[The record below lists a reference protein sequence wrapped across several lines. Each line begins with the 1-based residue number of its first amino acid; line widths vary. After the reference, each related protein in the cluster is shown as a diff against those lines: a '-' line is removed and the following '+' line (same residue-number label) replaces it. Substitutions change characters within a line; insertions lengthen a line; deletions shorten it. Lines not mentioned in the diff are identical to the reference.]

1 MDLEK
6 PYDRVPRE
14 ELRYCGFKSG
24 LAERYVRQ
32 LKDMYED
39 RQTVERCGST
49 NGYFQGGDRI
59 TTGINSDVE
68 LTILSQFSYY
78 FHDNTIHCTAL
89 SYLSLLSKV
98 LFLIYISIKKMFF
111 HTFFLTVLD

>member
-1 MDLEK
+1 MK
-6 PYDRVPRE
+6 
-14 ELRYCGFKSG
+14 
-24 LAERYVRQ
+24 
-32 LKDMYED
+32 
-39 RQTVERCGST
+39 TVERCGST

-89 SYLSLLSKV
+89 SYLSLSQKYC
-98 LFLIYISIKKMFF
+98 F
-111 HTFFLTVLD
+111 

>member
-1 MDLEK
+1 M
-6 PYDRVPRE
+6 R
-14 ELRYCGFKSG
+14 
-24 LAERYVRQ
+24 
-32 LKDMYED
+32 
-39 RQTVERCGST
+39 TNRCGST

-89 SYLSLLSKV
+89 SYLSLSQKYC
-98 LFLIYISIKKMFF
+98 F
-111 HTFFLTVLD
+111 

>member
-1 MDLEK
+1 MDFEK
-6 PYDRVPRE
+6 AYDRVQRE

-24 LAERYVRQ
+24 LAETYVRQ
-32 LKDMYED
+32 VKDMYED

-68 LTILSQFSYY
+68 LTILPQFSYY
-78 FHDNTIHCTAL
+78 FHDNTLHCTAL

-98 LFLIYISIKKMFF
+98 LFLI
-111 HTFFLTVLD
+111 